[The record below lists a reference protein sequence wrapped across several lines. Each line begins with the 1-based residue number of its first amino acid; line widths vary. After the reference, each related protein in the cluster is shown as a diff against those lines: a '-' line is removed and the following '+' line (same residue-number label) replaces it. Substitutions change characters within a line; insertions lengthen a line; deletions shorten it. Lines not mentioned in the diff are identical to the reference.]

1 MEYQNRSKPF
11 YEKVLQ
17 NAKNWKSLIS
27 TFFERFSSLF
37 LGLVFKLG
45 HTSMNILLNINI
57 GEKLLWVPT
66 NIVVGPYKI
75 LNFLER
81 IILPL
86 NLNFSQLALPP
97 LSFLLVVLL
106 FPSLPLKYSKN
117 IIFLN
122 HC

>member
-1 MEYQNRSKPF
+1 
-11 YEKVLQ
+11 
-17 NAKNWKSLIS
+17 
-27 TFFERFSSLF
+27 
-37 LGLVFKLG
+37 
-45 HTSMNILLNINI
+45 MNILLNINI

-117 IIFLN
+117 IILCLSIFLEFHLILSLDISKKTVLFN
-122 HC
+122 SFISFLI